1 MAILNHEEQLQKIFL
16 NVNEW
21 LKFAEAKNFGLLTL
35 NSAIVFGFSQ
45 TNFDADSIVKI
56 VGFYVF
62 APFAFL
68 SSFLSI
74 ISLFPILTT
83 IEKGVKLKGI
93 LAKIS
98 AMIDK
103 ETLVENIHFYGY
115 LRTLEKNEFI
125 SKFQSK
131 TNSSTTFTI
140 FEEELVVQ
148 ILYNSRITWLK
159 YQFFKIAGFIAL
171 VGILLS
177 PFALL
182 ILKLVK

>member
-1 MAILNHEEQLQKIFL
+1 MATLNHEEQLQKIFL

-45 TNFDADSIVKI
+45 TNFDPDSIVKF

-83 IEKGVKLKGI
+83 IEKGVILKGI

-103 ETLVENIHFYGY
+103 ETLFENIHFYGY

-131 TNSSTTFTI
+131 TNSSETFTI

-148 ILYNSRITWLK
+148 IIYNSRITWLK

-171 VGILLS
+171 VGIILS

-182 ILKLVK
+182 ILKLIK